1 MVCCGIDITS
11 ERIHESLRRQA
22 SRTMAQVAVVSFG
35 AELKDGYK
43 PVDNWVSNGI
53 TWLAEIEQFYRE
65 RSAIEKEYS
74 DKLTALAKKYYDK
87 KAKRSSNLSVGDT
100 PALTPG
106 SLESASLTTWT
117 TQLSTVEARA
127 GEHNKLAQDLV
138 NHVAVPLNYNQKKLE
153 DLRNSHAEY
162 QNKLLKE
169 RDSSYGDLKKM
180 KAKYDSVCAEVESR
194 RKKQDS
200 AFDMG
205 KSKAAQAYA
214 QHVVEM
220 NNAKNT
226 FLIGINVTNKLKE
239 CYYHEYVPDLLD
251 SLQDLNETR
260 VVKLN
265 AIWTLASALET
276 NSLTKSTEHM
286 KHLSA
291 EIPRN
296 DPKLD
301 STMFVRHNAVQW
313 QDPPDFAFEP
323 SPVWLDTDAMA
334 TDETAKIFLRN
345 ILTKSKPLI
354 NETKTQAQQKRR
366 ELENVK
372 RARENIRAGKD
383 KRDEVDCVR
392 SQFAVQEELH
402 NVERQRI
409 TAEVET
415 STIMTVV
422 GDLSLRGK
430 SHPFKSE
437 TFKLPTN
444 CDLCGD
450 RIWGLNAKGFLCTDC
465 GFTCHS
471 KCQMKV
477 PPECPGEQTKEEKK
491 RLKVERQAT
500 AAQAAEAPPPPA
512 LTSNGS
518 AAPTLTRQ
526 DTMNSLSSGYAA
538 TANRSVSG
546 LVRAPSELAT
556 PDPSSGLTG
565 IPTTTST
572 TTSAPRR
579 NRIVAPPPAAYV
591 SPSSEDVSS
600 PVSTKKRGRMV
611 YPYEARDGNE
621 VTIAE
626 GKEFEILEPDDG
638 GWTRIKAGF
647 GQEGLVP
654 TAYFEEIA
662 SAPTPATRPSHE
674 RTPSTYSN
682 SSASLA
688 STNAVKKQG
697 PVVAPRRGAKKVK
710 YAEALYAYTAQSN
723 AEFDLEEGEKVVL
736 ISMGTGD
743 GWADVE
749 KHGEKRIV
757 PAAYIQEI

>member
-1 MVCCGIDITS
+1 
-11 ERIHESLRRQA
+11 
-22 SRTMAQVAVVSFG
+22 MAQVATVSFG

-43 PVDNWVSNGI
+43 PVDNWVNNGV

-65 RSAIEKEYS
+65 RSTIEKEYS
-74 DKLTALAKKYYDK
+74 EKLTALARKYYDK

-117 TQLSTVEARA
+117 TQLNTVEARA
-127 GEHNKLAQDLV
+127 GEHMQLASDLINKV
-138 NHVAVPLNYNQKKLE
+138 VTPLNYNQKKLDE
-153 DLRNSHAEY
+153 LRNSHAEY
-162 QNKLLKE
+162 QNKLIKE
-169 RDSSYGDLKKM
+169 RDNQYADLKKM
-180 KAKYDSVCAEVESR
+180 KTKYDSVCAEVESR

-200 AFDMG
+200 AMDFG
-205 KSKAAQAYA
+205 KSKAAQQYN
-214 QHVVEM
+214 QYVVEM

-226 FLIGINVTNKLKE
+226 YLIGINVTNKLKE

-276 NSLTKSTEHM
+276 NTLAKSTEHM

-345 ILTKSKPLI
+345 ILTRSKPLI
-354 NETKTQAQQKRR
+354 NEMKAQAQQKRK

-392 SQFAVQEELH
+392 SQFTVQEELH
-402 NVERQRI
+402 AVEKQRM

-415 STIMTVV
+415 STITSVV

-437 TFKLPTN
+437 TFKIPTN

-450 RIWGLNAKGFLCTDC
+450 RIWGLSAKGFLCTDC

-477 PPECPGEQTKEEKK
+477 PAECPGEQTKDEKK
-491 RLKVERQAT
+491 RLKVERQAE
-500 AAQAAEAPPPPA
+500 AAKAVEAPPP
-512 LTSNGS
+512 TSNGS
-518 AAPTLTRQ
+518 AVPTLTRQ

-538 TANRSVSG
+538 TATRSVSTAMKPQPEPAVADSPTG
-546 LVRAPSELAT
+546 PTSSPSV
-556 PDPSSGLTG
+556 SSN
-565 IPTTTST
+565 
-572 TTSAPRR
+572 APRR
-579 NRIVAPPPAAYV
+579 NRIVAPPPTAYV

-600 PVSTKKRGRMV
+600 PTGKRRGRML
-611 YPYEARDGNE
+611 YAYEARDASE
-621 VTIAE
+621 ATIPE
-626 GKEFEILEPDDG
+626 GKEFDIVEPDDG
-638 GWTRIKAGF
+638 GWTKIKAGF

-662 SAPTPATRPSHE
+662 SAPAPAVRPTHD

-682 SSASLA
+682 NSSTSLA
-688 STNAVKKQG
+688 STNAAKKQG
-697 PVVAPRRGAKKVK
+697 PAVAPRRGAKKIK
-710 YAEALYAYTAQSN
+710 YCEALYPYTAQSA
-723 AEFDLEEGEKVVL
+723 AEFDMEEGEKFVL

-749 KHGEKRIV
+749 KNGEKRIV

>member
-1 MVCCGIDITS
+1 MT
-11 ERIHESLRRQA
+11 
-22 SRTMAQVAVVSFG
+22 QVAGVSFG
-35 AELKDGYK
+35 AELKDGFK
-43 PVDNWVSNGI
+43 PVDTWVSNGI

-65 RSAIEKEYS
+65 RSTIEKEYS
-74 DKLTALAKKYYDK
+74 EKLTALAKRYYDK
-87 KAKRSSNLSVGDT
+87 KAKRSSNLSVGDS

-117 TQLSTVEARA
+117 TQLTTVEARA
-127 GEHNKLAQDLV
+127 AEHNKLAQDLV
-138 NHVAVPLNYNQKKLE
+138 NQVATPLSYNQKKLE
-153 DLRNSHAEY
+153 ELRNSHAEY

-180 KAKYDSVCAEVESR
+180 KTKYDSVCAEVESR
-194 RKKQDS
+194 RKKQES
-200 AFDMG
+200 AFDHG
-205 KSKAAQAYA
+205 KSKAAQSYN
-214 QHVVEM
+214 QHVIEM

-226 FLIGINVTNKLKE
+226 YLIGINVTNKLKE

-260 VVKLN
+260 IIKLN
-265 AIWTLASALET
+265 AIWTHASALET
-276 NSLTKSTEHM
+276 NTLLKSTEHM

-296 DPKLD
+296 DPKMD
-301 STMFVRHNAVQW
+301 STMFVQHNAVQW
-313 QDPPDFAFEP
+313 QDPADFTFEP

-334 TDETAKIFLRN
+334 TDDTAKIFLRN

-354 NETKTQAQQKRR
+354 NEMKSQAQQKRK

-392 SQFAVQEELH
+392 SQFAVQEALH
-402 NVERQRI
+402 AVERQRM

-415 STIMTVV
+415 STITAVV
-422 GDLSLRGK
+422 GDLSLQGK
-430 SHPFKSE
+430 SHVFKSE
-437 TFKLPTN
+437 TFKMPTN

-450 RIWGLNAKGFLCTDC
+450 RIWGLSAKGFLCTDC

-477 PPECPGEQTKEEKK
+477 PAQCPGEQTKEEKK

-500 AAQAAEAPPPPA
+500 AAQAAANPPP
-512 LTSNGS
+512 TSNG
-518 AAPTLTRQ
+518 ATAPALTRQ
-526 DTMNSLSSGYAA
+526 DTMNSLSSGYAT
-538 TANRSVSG
+538 TANRSVSAMARS
-546 LVRAPSELAT
+546 VPEPAAT
-556 PDPSSGLTG
+556 DGAAQATSSAS
-565 IPTTTST
+565 P
-572 TTSAPRR
+572 TSAPRR
-579 NRIVAPPPAAYV
+579 NRIIAPPPTAYV
-591 SPSSEDVSS
+591 TGSSDDVSS
-600 PVSTKKRGRMV
+600 PVSSKKRGRML
-611 YPYEARDGNE
+611 YAYEARDSGE
-621 VTIAE
+621 VSIAE
-626 GKEFEILEPDDG
+626 GKEFEIVEPDDG

-654 TAYFEEIA
+654 TAYLEEIA
-662 SAPTPATRPSHE
+662 SAPPPAQRPAHE

-688 STNAVKKQG
+688 STNPAKKQG
-697 PVVAPRRGAKKVK
+697 PAVAPRRGAKKVK
-710 YAEALYAYTAQSN
+710 YAEALYPYTAQSD
-723 AEFDLEEGEKVVL
+723 AEFDMEEGEKFILV
-736 ISMGTGD
+736 SMGTGD

-749 KHGEKRIV
+749 KNGEKRIV
-757 PAAYIQEI
+757 PAAYIQEV